1 MLSYTNF
8 IEADMLNLSLIS
20 CKFQS
25 SIEGGQGTVDLT
37 LKRRKSVIKMGK
49 YVCMNFKNSNHDTT
63 V

>member
-37 LKRRKSVIKMGK
+37 LKREEKLQSKCG
-49 YVCMNFKNSNHDTT
+49 ST
-63 V
+63 